1 MTTERNHLLMLVHNR
16 RNMKKRLSQLLVA
29 VLAVPLI
36 ATSIPSGA
44 SAAKLN
50 DTCKRKN
57 LFEVE
62 KVGTTFIRCMVKPGS
77 SLHAKKPKK
86 AEFTW
91 QKINRTQYNYNTAK
105 TNSAIRIDGSSTVYP
120 LMAVA
125 AKYFQSTTSGKV
137 DISIG
142 ISGTGGGMEK
152 FCKGET
158 DMSNASR
165 AITTTEKAACAAK
178 GILYTEILVANDGL
192 AVVVNPK
199 NPLKC
204 ITMAQVKTMWSPTT
218 GTSGPGAA
226 KTWANVIPG
235 NNTGDLA
242 LFGAGS
248 DSGTFDSF
256 NSFVHGKSGTTRTDY
271 QATEN
276 DNVTVKG
283 VAASP
288 NGFGYYG
295 LSYAIENA
303 KTNKALEIDR
313 GAGCVK
319 PTAANVQNGTY
330 AMARPLFIYI
340 KNTSA
345 ASTPA
350 IKRFMQFYLD
360 NSAKIS
366 NDALFVPLTR
376 AQTKTALASVRAIK

>member
-1 MTTERNHLLMLVHNR
+1 
-16 RNMKKRLSQLLVA
+16 MKKRLSRLMVA

-50 DTCKRKN
+50 DTCKRKD

-62 KVGTTFIRCMVKPGS
+62 QVGTTFIRCMVKPGS

-91 QKINRTQYNYNTAK
+91 QKITKTQYNYRTAK

-125 AKYFQSTTSGKV
+125 AKYFEATTSGNV

-152 FCKGET
+152 FCKGEI
-158 DMSNASR
+158 DMANASR
-165 AITTTEKAACAAK
+165 AMSTTEKAACAAK

-192 AVVVNPK
+192 AAVVNPK
-199 NPLKC
+199 NPLTC
-204 ITMAQVKTMWSPTT
+204 ITMAQIKTMWAPTAPA
-218 GTSGPGAA
+218 TSGPGAA
-226 KTWANVIPG
+226 KTWANVLPG
-235 NNTGDLA
+235 NTLGDLK

-256 NSFVHGKSGTTRTDY
+256 NTFIHGRSTTSRTDY

-283 VAASP
+283 VEGSTA
-288 NGFGYYG
+288 GFGYYG
-295 LSYAIENA
+295 LSYAVENA
-303 KTNKALEIDR
+303 KTNKALEIDK

-330 AMARPLFIYI
+330 AMARPLFTYV

-345 ASTPA
+345 ANIPA

-360 NSAKIS
+360 NSKRIGD
-366 NDALFVPLTR
+366 DALFVPLTKAQR
-376 AQTKTALASVRAIK
+376 ATALASVKAIQ

>member
-1 MTTERNHLLMLVHNR
+1 MTNERNHLLMLVHNR
-16 RNMKKRLSQLLVA
+16 RSMKKRLSQLLVA
-29 VLAVPLI
+29 VLAVPVI
-36 ATSIPSGA
+36 ATSVPSGV

-50 DTCKRKN
+50 DTCKRKD

-62 KVGTTFIRCMVKPGS
+62 KVGTTYIRCMVKPGS

-91 QKINRTQYNYNTAK
+91 QKITKKQYDYRTAK

-125 AKYFQSTTSGKV
+125 AKYFEATTSGKA

-152 FCKGET
+152 FCKGEI
-158 DMSNASR
+158 DMANASR
-165 AITTTEKAACAAK
+165 PMSTTEKAACAAK
-178 GILYTEILVANDGL
+178 GIAYTEILVANDGL
-192 AVVVNPK
+192 AAVVNPK

-204 ITMAQVKTMWSPTT
+204 ITMAQLKTMWAPAS
-218 GTSGPGAA
+218 GTSGPGSAT
-226 KTWANVIPG
+226 TWANVLPG
-235 NNTGDLA
+235 NTLGALK

-256 NSFVHGKSGTTRTDY
+256 NTFVHGRSTTSRTDY

-283 VAASP
+283 VAGSTA
-288 NGFGYYG
+288 GFGYYG

-303 KTNKALEIDR
+303 KTNKALEIDK
-313 GAGCVK
+313 GQGCVK

-330 AMARPLFIYI
+330 AMARPLFTYV
-340 KNTSA
+340 KNSSA
-345 ASTPA
+345 ASIPA

-360 NSAKIS
+360 NSKVIGD
-366 NDALFVPLTR
+366 DALFVPLTR
-376 AQTKTALASVRAIK
+376 AQRATALASVKAIQ

>member
-1 MTTERNHLLMLVHNR
+1 MLVHNR
-16 RNMKKRLSQLLVA
+16 RSMKKRLSQLLVA
-29 VLAVPLI
+29 VLAVPVI
-36 ATSIPSGA
+36 ATSVPSGA

-50 DTCKRKN
+50 DTCKRKD

-62 KVGTTFIRCMVKPGS
+62 KVGTTYIRCMVKPGS

-91 QKINRTQYNYNTAK
+91 QKITKKQFDYSRTK

-125 AKYFQSTTSGKV
+125 AKYFEATTSGNT

-152 FCKGET
+152 FCKGEI
-158 DMSNASR
+158 DMANASR
-165 AITTTEKAACAAK
+165 AMTTTEKAACAAK

-199 NPLKC
+199 NPLTC
-204 ITMAQVKTMWSPTT
+204 ITMAQVKTMWAPTGT
-218 GTSGPGAA
+218 ATSGPGAA
-226 KTWANVIPG
+226 KTWGNVIPG
-235 NNTGDLA
+235 NTLGDLK

-256 NSFVHGKSGTTRTDY
+256 NTFVHGKSGTSRTDY

-283 VAASP
+283 VAGSNA
-288 NGFGYYG
+288 GFGYYG

-303 KTNKALEIDR
+303 KTNKALEVDK
-313 GAGCVK
+313 GAGCIK

-330 AMARPLFIYI
+330 AMARPLYTYV
-340 KNTSA
+340 KNSSA
-345 ASTPA
+345 ASIPA
-350 IKRFMQFYLD
+350 IKKFMEFYLD
-360 NSAKIS
+360 NAKKIGD
-366 NDALFVPLTR
+366 DALFVPLTNTQR
-376 AQTKTALASVRAIK
+376 RTALASVKSIN

>member
-1 MTTERNHLLMLVHNR
+1 MLVHNR
-16 RNMKKRLSQLLVA
+16 RSMKKRLSQLLVA
-29 VLAVPLI
+29 VLAVPVI
-36 ATSIPSGA
+36 ATSVPSGV

-50 DTCKRKN
+50 DTCKRKD

-91 QKINRTQYNYNTAK
+91 QKITKKQYDYRTTK

-125 AKYFQSTTSGKV
+125 AKYFEATTSGQT

-142 ISGTGGGMEK
+142 ISGTGGGMTK
-152 FCKGET
+152 FCNGEI
-158 DMSNASR
+158 DMANASR
-165 AITTTEKAACAAK
+165 AMSTTEKAACAAK
-178 GILYTEILVANDGL
+178 GIAYTEVLVANDGL

-199 NPLKC
+199 NPLTC
-204 ITMAQVKTMWSPTT
+204 ITMDQLKNMWKPAS
-218 GTSGPGAA
+218 GTSGAGSAA
-226 KTWANVIPG
+226 TWGDVIPG
-235 NNTGDLA
+235 NTLGALK

-256 NSFVHGKSGTTRTDY
+256 NTFVHGRSTTSRTDY

-283 VAASP
+283 VAGSDA
-288 NGFGYYG
+288 GIGYYG
-295 LSYAIENA
+295 LSYAVENA
-303 KTNKALEIDR
+303 RTNKALEINK

-319 PTAANVQNGTY
+319 PTATNVQNGTY
-330 AMARPLFIYI
+330 AMARPLYTYI
-340 KNTSA
+340 KNSSATSI
-345 ASTPA
+345 PA
-350 IKRFMQFYLD
+350 IKKFMEFYLD
-360 NSAKIS
+360 NSRIIGA
-366 NDALFVPLTR
+366 DALFVPLTR
-376 AQTKTALASVRAIK
+376 AQRGTAVGAVRSIK

>member
-1 MTTERNHLLMLVHNR
+1 MLVHNR
-16 RNMKKRLSQLLVA
+16 RSMKKRLSQLLVA
-29 VLAVPLI
+29 VLAVPVI
-36 ATSIPSGA
+36 ATSVPSGV

-50 DTCKRKN
+50 DTCKRKD

-91 QKINRTQYNYNTAK
+91 QKITKKQYDYRTTK

-125 AKYFQSTTSGKV
+125 AKYFEATTSGQT

-142 ISGTGGGMEK
+142 ISGTGGGMTK
-152 FCKGET
+152 FCNGEI
-158 DMSNASR
+158 DMANASR
-165 AITTTEKAACAAK
+165 AMSTTEKAACAAK
-178 GILYTEILVANDGL
+178 GIAYTEVLVANDGL

-199 NPLKC
+199 NPLTC
-204 ITMAQVKTMWSPTT
+204 ITMDQLKNMWKPAS
-218 GTSGPGAA
+218 GTSGAGSAA
-226 KTWANVIPG
+226 TWGDVIPG
-235 NNTGDLA
+235 NTLGALK

-256 NSFVHGKSGTTRTDY
+256 NTFVHGRSTTSRTDY

-283 VAASP
+283 VAGSDA
-288 NGFGYYG
+288 GIGYYG
-295 LSYAIENA
+295 LSYAVENA
-303 KTNKALEIDR
+303 RTNKALEINK

-330 AMARPLFIYI
+330 AMARPLYTYI
-340 KNTSA
+340 KNSSATSI
-345 ASTPA
+345 PA
-350 IKRFMQFYLD
+350 IKKFMEFYLD
-360 NSAKIS
+360 NSRIIGA
-366 NDALFVPLTR
+366 DALFVPLTR
-376 AQTKTALASVRAIK
+376 AQRGTAVAAVRSIQ